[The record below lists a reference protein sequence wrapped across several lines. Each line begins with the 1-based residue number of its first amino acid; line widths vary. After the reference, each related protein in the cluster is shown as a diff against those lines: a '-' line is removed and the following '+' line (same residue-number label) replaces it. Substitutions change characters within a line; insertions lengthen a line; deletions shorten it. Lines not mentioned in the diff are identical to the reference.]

1 MPRVNTRESRNL
13 IATCSPFTS
22 NGAITGYQD
31 QAAYVVRSYATPL
44 LVINQDEQTAYFNDT
59 RYSVTTSRH
68 QTECRMALVE
78 LERNGYQIEVVDN
91 REEFETLTG
100 YQVTR
105 Y

>member
-1 MPRVNTRESRNL
+1 MPRVNTRETRNL

-31 QAAYVVRSYATPL
+31 QRNFVVRSYATPI
-44 LVINQDEQTAYFNDT
+44 LVINQDELIAYFNDT

-68 QTECRMALVE
+68 QTECRMALSE
-78 LERNGYQIEVVDN
+78 LERDGYEIQLVQN

>member
-1 MPRVNTRESRNL
+1 MPRVNTRESRNQ
-13 IATCSPFTS
+13 IACLTPFTS

-31 QAAYVVRSYATPL
+31 QGNYVVRSYATPIM
-44 LVINQDEQTAYFNDT
+44 VINQGERIAYYNDT

-68 QTECRMALVE
+68 QTECRMALDE
-78 LERNGYQIEVVDN
+78 LERDGYQIERIDD
-91 REEFETLTG
+91 RQEFETLTG